1 MEKKMFLDATQ
12 PVFENAAAL
21 RKSMTSAEKILW
33 AYLRLRPLGY
43 KFRRQH
49 AISKYI
55 ADFYCHSL
63 KLVIEVDGGIHSI
76 VDVSTKDRIRQEF
89 LESEGI
95 RFLRFTNL
103 DIEMTI
109 EGVKN
114 SIESYIR
121 SLDMSTPS

>member
-21 RKSMTSAEKILW
+21 RRNMTPAEKILW
-33 AYLRLRPLGY
+33 AFLRLKPLGY

-63 KLVIEVDGGIHSI
+63 KLIIEVDGGIHSTA
-76 VDVSTKDRIRQEF
+76 DVSTKDRIRQEF

-95 RFLRFTNL
+95 RVLRFTNY
-103 DIEMTI
+103 DIEMQI
-109 EGVKN
+109 ERVKDR
-114 SIESYIR
+114 IESYMR
-121 SLDMSTPS
+121 NLDMSTLS